1 MNAAKGFLT
10 FTLVCIM
17 YRSVRYTAT
26 CGAMGKFLAALRA
39 LRIVSSL
46 GSLLCGVIREGL
58 LLALFLPA
66 RPLLFVQ
73 CESPYNSVP
82 NAFLPELAMVSD
94 EIMSGQFDEIYD
106 FFSRNVVQYDKPTF
120 SETSLNFYYQSIV
133 SLFKMSNVNLILMII
148 HL

>member
-1 MNAAKGFLT
+1 MRRRVSYIYT
-10 FTLVCIM
+10 RM
-17 YRSVRYTAT
+17 YNVSKCAIHRDLRRDGKVRRR
-26 CGAMGKFLAALRA
+26 AALRA

-46 GSLLCGVIREGL
+46 GSLLCGVIRKGL

-94 EIMSGQFDEIYD
+94 KIMSGQFDEIYD
-106 FFSRNVVQYDKPTF
+106 FF
-120 SETSLNFYYQSIV
+120 
-133 SLFKMSNVNLILMII
+133 
-148 HL
+148 